1 MSAGKR
7 NEANSISPDLIS
19 KVEEFCTSNYFEE
32 QFEAF
37 ARENM
42 KIFRSSVDMKDGEEQ
57 PIEFFE
63 VYRKYL
69 DKFEKLIEDFIAK
82 VNLVNIMCK
91 YILFVGRN
99 FYCSCGILVF
109 KKF

>member
-1 MSAGKR
+1 MSGKR
-7 NEANSISPDLIS
+7 NEAKLISSDLMS

-32 QFEAF
+32 QFESF
-37 ARENM
+37 AMEHM

-82 VNLVNIMCK
+82 VNLVNIKRK
-91 YILFVGRN
+91 YILFVGRKI
-99 FYCSCGILVF
+99 FIHYYLLG
-109 KKF
+109 